1 MTIGKMFLAIFTFY
15 QIQASDSVQ
24 KQLVFVGILLLA
36 IIGLLLT
43 LLVLHHRSNLKL
55 KEQLRLLNE
64 ERQRTQDALAIRK
77 AFVNTINEQIKGP
90 IGVLLHYAR
99 VFNMPGFRI
108 NPMDRPKT
116 FTDILKAAR
125 EIDSMLDPIL
135 DSYINKSKGIT
146 QEQKQRCQ
154 EALRSPL
161 HGLISLTELVAED
174 KHLQIPEDDYLAMR
188 QEVCDDAHQVAIS
201 AHELILFSATDEHSK
216 QAHADKVPLN
226 ETMRAMLDSYDMRNR
241 LLTKTFK
248 TKVSDDVTIETDLAM
263 LKEILYML
271 INNADKYATEGE
283 LTVSTQQ
290 ERDGRYSVYVQNI
303 GSTIPKEELPNAFM
317 PFSHILHQKAGL
329 GLGLALARKL
339 GKSLDYQVNLDL
351 TYTKGTRS
359 VVTGL

>member
-108 NPMDRPKT
+108 NPMNRPKT

-146 QEQKQRCQ
+146 LEQKQRCQ

-161 HGLISLTELVAED
+161 HGLISLT
-174 KHLQIPEDDYLAMR
+174 
-188 QEVCDDAHQVAIS
+188 VAIS

-248 TKVSDDVTIETDLAM
+248 TKISDDVTIETDLAM